1 MKRNKKPISLQTLI
15 LNKLFLY
22 ILVSILSLILFNL
35 IIKEM
40 YNTSIIKSNLYEPLN
55 VDLENYEDIS
65 QEYLNDNHSS
75 IEVIDKNLNIIYS
88 EGFNKETKS
97 KYTLLEFTDLLN
109 NMDEYKN
116 VYYSILQKDNGNEV
130 TVVLIQHFNSNTLSK
145 FNRLFRIYVITLI
158 IGTFLIFLT
167 AFLMFVRSIY
177 RYIRKNFLFIQ
188 KNIEKTPYDKSR
200 VDTSKINLLEA
211 KNTID
216 CYNTMLDEMD
226 SIKNEK
232 DRLENQSRRLIS
244 NLSHDLKSPITTIKG
259 YSEVLA
265 TEDLPVKEQKEYLS
279 YINQSASD
287 LNDLISLLFEQV
299 KFQYCDYKL
308 NLEQGDINN
317 FLRDIAANYYMI
329 FDKRGF
335 NVNINIEETP
345 HYINFD
351 KVNIKRA
358 FVNILENCLSH
369 NTTPTNVEIES
380 LTKKNKYII
389 RFKDNGI
396 GISEEFKDNIFE
408 PFYQG
413 DSSRSTNHSGLG
425 LYVTKQILEKHN
437 ATIIVTSDE
446 NFKTIFE
453 IKFF

>member
-22 ILVSILSLILFNL
+22 ILVSILSLILFNW

-40 YNTSIIKSNLYEPLN
+40 YTTSIIKSNLYEPLD

-116 VYYSILQKDNGNEV
+116 VYYNILQKDNGNEV

-265 TEDLPVKEQKEYLS
+265 TEDLPV
-279 YINQSASD
+279 
-287 LNDLISLLFEQV
+287 
-299 KFQYCDYKL
+299 
-308 NLEQGDINN
+308 
-317 FLRDIAANYYMI
+317 
-329 FDKRGF
+329 
-335 NVNINIEETP
+335 
-345 HYINFD
+345 
-351 KVNIKRA
+351 
-358 FVNILENCLSH
+358 
-369 NTTPTNVEIES
+369 
-380 LTKKNKYII
+380 
-389 RFKDNGI
+389 
-396 GISEEFKDNIFE
+396 
-408 PFYQG
+408 
-413 DSSRSTNHSGLG
+413 
-425 LYVTKQILEKHN
+425 
-437 ATIIVTSDE
+437 
-446 NFKTIFE
+446 
-453 IKFF
+453 